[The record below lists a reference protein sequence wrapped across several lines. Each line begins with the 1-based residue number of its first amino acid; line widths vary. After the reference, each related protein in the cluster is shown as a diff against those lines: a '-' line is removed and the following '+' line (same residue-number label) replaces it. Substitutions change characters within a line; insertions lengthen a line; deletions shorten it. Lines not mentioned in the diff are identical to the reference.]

1 MTEIRRGIGVVLLL
15 SLVFLPCGGGSAQ
28 MSSLLYEVTLG
39 NIGFRSEAP
48 KELISAASDKLKGV
62 MDVQKRTFAFKI
74 SMASFLGFNSQLQRE
89 HFNENYLETSVFPE
103 AVYKGKILDEVDLLK
118 DGVYS
123 VRTRGKLIVH
133 GVETERVLTAEVT
146 VRNKEIQINS
156 DFVVALSD
164 HNIKI
169 PRVVFDKLASEV
181 KVKLTAS
188 LKPKA

>member
-1 MTEIRRGIGVVLLL
+1 MAAFLRRLHLITLLL
-15 SLVFLPCGGGSAQ
+15 LMFLPVFLGNAQ
-28 MSSLLYEVTLG
+28 VSSIYEVSSG
-39 NIGFRSEAP
+39 SIGFRSVAP

-123 VRTRGKLIVH
+123 VRTRGKLSVH
-133 GVETERVLTAEVT
+133 GVETERVLAAEVT
-146 VRNKEIQINS
+146 VHNREIEIS
-156 DFVVALSD
+156 SEFTVALSD

-169 PRVVFDKLASEV
+169 PRVVFEKLASEI

>member
-1 MTEIRRGIGVVLLL
+1 MADILGGLRFITLLTLMLLPVGI
-15 SLVFLPCGGGSAQ
+15 GSAQ
-28 MSSLLYEVTLG
+28 VGGIYEVSSG
-39 NIGFRSEAP
+39 RIEFRSEAP

-123 VRTRGKLIVH
+123 VRTRGKLSVH
-133 GVETERVLTAEVT
+133 GVETERVLTAEVA
-146 VRNKEIQINS
+146 VHNKEIRISS
-156 DFVVALSD
+156 DFIVALSD

-169 PRVVFDKLASEV
+169 PRVVFEKLASEI
-181 KVKLTAS
+181 KVKLVVS
-188 LKPKA
+188 LKPKE

>member
-1 MTEIRRGIGVVLLL
+1 MADILGGLRFITLLTLMLLPVGI
-15 SLVFLPCGGGSAQ
+15 GSAQ
-28 MSSLLYEVTLG
+28 VGGIYEVSSG
-39 NIGFRSEAP
+39 RIEFRSEAP

-123 VRTRGKLIVH
+123 VRTRGKLSVH
-133 GVETERVLTAEVT
+133 GVETERVLTAEIAVH
-146 VRNKEIQINS
+146 NKEIRISS
-156 DFVVALSD
+156 DFIVALSD

-169 PRVVFDKLASEV
+169 PRVVFEKLASEI
-181 KVKLTAS
+181 KVELVVS

>member
-1 MTEIRRGIGVVLLL
+1 MADILGGLRFITLLTLMLLPVGI
-15 SLVFLPCGGGSAQ
+15 GSAQ
-28 MSSLLYEVTLG
+28 VGGIYEVSSG
-39 NIGFRSEAP
+39 RIEFRSEAP

-123 VRTRGKLIVH
+123 VRTRGKLSVH
-133 GVETERVLTAEVT
+133 GVETERVLTAEVA
-146 VRNKEIQINS
+146 VHNKEIRISS
-156 DFVVALSD
+156 DFIVALSD

-169 PRVVFDKLASEV
+169 PRVVFEKLASEI
-181 KVKLTAS
+181 KVELVVS

>member
-1 MTEIRRGIGVVLLL
+1 MGAVLRRLRLLTLLL
-15 SLVFLPCGGGSAQ
+15 MMFLPVSTGNAQ
-28 MSSLLYEVTLG
+28 VSSIYEVSSG
-39 NIGFRSEAP
+39 SIGFRSVAP

-89 HFNENYLETSVFPE
+89 HFNENYLETSVYPD

-123 VRTRGKLIVH
+123 VRTRGKLSVH

-146 VRNKEIQINS
+146 VHNKEIEISS
-156 DFVVALSD
+156 DFIVALSD

-169 PRVVFDKLASEV
+169 PRVVFEKLASEI

>member
-1 MTEIRRGIGVVLLL
+1 MAVVEREFRFIILLL
-15 SLVFLPCGGGSAQ
+15 LLLLQVAAARAQ
-28 MSSLLYEVTLG
+28 ESSIYEVVSG
-39 NIGFRSEAP
+39 SIGFRSEAP

-62 MDVQKRTFAFKI
+62 MNVQKRTFVFKI

-89 HFNENYLETSVFPE
+89 HFNENYLETSAFPE

-123 VRTRGKLIVH
+123 VRTRGKLSVH

-146 VRNKEIQINS
+146 VHNKEIRISS
-156 DFVVALSD
+156 DFTVPLSD

-169 PRVVFDKLASEV
+169 PKVVFEKLASEIE
-181 KVKLTAS
+181 VKLTAL